1 MYGER
6 QRTSVFVHFLSA
18 KTRQR
23 RWNFIEKENVKKKYN
38 LSNKPLRVS
47 LLQLRV
53 HGRVMDAEQQKMWF

>member
-1 MYGER
+1 MGN
-6 QRTSVFVHFLSA
+6 V
-18 KTRQR
+18 
-23 RWNFIEKENVKKKYN
+23 KEQVCSSIFSPPKRDRGDGTLLKKRMLKKKYN